1 MDNIQKIAE
10 KINTLGGRLYLV
22 GGAVRDELLGKEN
35 HDNDY
40 CITGITAEEFQK
52 AFPQAKIRGKSF
64 PVFII
69 NNAEFALARSEE
81 KVGEGHRGFKIIT
94 NKQIT
99 IEEDLA
105 RRDITIN
112 SIAIDIL
119 TNKRIDPFNGAKDI
133 EQKII
138 RATTTHFKEDPLRVY
153 RVARIAAQLGFT
165 VEEKTL
171 KLMNELKEELKT
183 LSAERVFAEFSKA
196 LETDKPSIFFNVSK
210 QANILEVHF
219 KEIANLIGAEQPI
232 KYHPEGDAYNHTMQA
247 LDNSAK
253 LTKQIEKSRQLEIRF
268 ATLVHDLGKGVTPKT
283 MYPHHYGH
291 EEAGVPLVRNLGK
304 NLKIPNRWI
313 KCGKTACRE
322 HMRGG
327 IFAKMTPAK
336 QVDFIERVNKSILG
350 LDGLK
355 IVVISDRT
363 RDCKDSNLE
372 NINFDK
378 IGNKCLT
385 SINGE
390 YIEKKYNL
398 KPGKKLGE
406 RLHQERINWLKLKME
421 TGKIEN

>member
-1 MDNIQKIAE
+1 M
-10 KINTLGGRLYLV
+10 L
-22 GGAVRDELLGKEN
+22 
-35 HDNDY
+35 
-40 CITGITAEEFQK
+40 
-52 AFPQAKIRGKSF
+52 
-64 PVFII
+64 
-69 NNAEFALARSEE
+69 
-81 KVGEGHRGFKIIT
+81 
-94 NKQIT
+94 NK
-99 IEEDLA
+99 
-105 RRDITIN
+105 
-112 SIAIDIL
+112 
-119 TNKRIDPFNGAKDI
+119 
-133 EQKII
+133 
-138 RATTTHFKEDPLRVY
+138 
-153 RVARIAAQLGFT
+153 
-165 VEEKTL
+165 
-171 KLMNELKEELKT
+171 
-183 LSAERVFAEFSKA
+183 
-196 LETDKPSIFFNVSK
+196 
-210 QANILEVHF
+210 
-219 KEIANLIGAEQPI
+219 QPI

-291 EEAGVPLVRNLGK
+291 EEAGVPLVRNLGR

-355 IVVISDRT
+355 IVVVSDKT
-363 RDCKDSNLE
+363 RDYKDSNLE

-378 IGNKCLT
+378 IGNECLT

-390 YIEKKYNL
+390 YVEKKYNL

-406 RLHQERINWLKLKME
+406 RLHQERINWLKVKME

>member
-52 AFPQAKIRGKSF
+52 AFPQARIRGKSF

-81 KVGEGHRGFKIIT
+81 KVGKGHRGFKIIT

-119 TNKRIDPFNGAKDI
+119 TNKRIDPFNGEKDI

-153 RVARIAAQLGFT
+153 RVARIAAQLGFR

-196 LETDKPSIFFNVSK
+196 LETDKPSIFFNVLK
-210 QANILEVHF
+210 QANILDVHF

-291 EEAGVPLVRNLGK
+291 EEAGVPLVRNLGR

-421 TGKIEN
+421 TGKIGN